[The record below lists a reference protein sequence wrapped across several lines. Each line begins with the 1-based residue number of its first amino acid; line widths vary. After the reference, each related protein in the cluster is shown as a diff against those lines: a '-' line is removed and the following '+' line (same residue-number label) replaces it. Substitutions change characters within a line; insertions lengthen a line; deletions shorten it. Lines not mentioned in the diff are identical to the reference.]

1 MTIVSGQEDIM
12 VTTTQGVMIR
22 FNVDSVS
29 QTGRATLGVRLIRL
43 EGNAK
48 VATLAKVEHE
58 EVLEDV
64 SRETSDK
71 APLDEQQIDQVSEL
85 LDRAQEDTDK

>member
-1 MTIVSGQEDIM
+1 M
-12 VTTTQGVMIR
+12 
-22 FNVDSVS
+22 
-29 QTGRATLGVRLIRL
+29 RLIRL

-58 EVLEDV
+58 EALEDV
-64 SRETSDK
+64 SRETSDN

-85 LDRAQEDTDK
+85 LDRAQDDTDK